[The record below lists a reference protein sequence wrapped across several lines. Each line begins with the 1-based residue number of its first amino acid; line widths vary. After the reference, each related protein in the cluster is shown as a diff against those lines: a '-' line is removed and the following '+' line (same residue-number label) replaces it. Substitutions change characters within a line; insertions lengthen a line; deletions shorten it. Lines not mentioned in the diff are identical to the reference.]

1 MSIKM
6 LDSAHK
12 RNLSDDSSRTCLAN
26 EHAEQMLDCQPEKRL
41 YAGFDHNGNPL
52 EIIALIEDNTIKVI
66 HAMKLRNASRESPPE
81 PARRFYK
88 RGML

>member
-1 MSIKM
+1 MNIKI

-12 RNLSDDSSRTCLAN
+12 HNLSDDSIRTCLAK
-26 EHAEQMLDCQPEKRL
+26 EHAEQMLDYPPEKRL

-66 HAMKLRNASRESPPE
+66 HAMKLRSQFYYLLEELNA
-81 PARRFYK
+81 
-88 RGML
+88 

>member
-1 MSIKM
+1 MSIKI

-12 RNLSDDSSRTCLAN
+12 HNLSDDSRRACLAK
-26 EHAEQMLDCQPEKRL
+26 EHAEQLLDYPPEKRL

-66 HAMKLRNASRESPPE
+66 HAMKLRNASRESPLK